1 MEKPQEGITRS
12 EILAMVG
19 GVLLAIGLFLPWY
32 HLQNSLVEIN
42 GQRGPASLSGWDVH
56 TILRWLLLGAAAAPF
71 ILAWIIWRGHALS
84 WPRGEM
90 TAVVAVAAI
99 GLIGYN
105 AFISKPGT
113 VSSLVSLRIGV
124 FVSLLGAILMLIGS
138 ALRASAV
145 ERPRK
150 PPGVI

>member
-1 MEKPQEGITRS
+1 VNRGELTRS
-12 EILAMVG
+12 ELTAVVG
-19 GVLLAIGLFLPWY
+19 GVLLAIGVFLTWY
-32 HLQNSLVEIN
+32 RLKN
-42 GQRGPASLSGWDVH
+42 GFVSIGDAKGPASLSGWQAH
-56 TILRWLLLGAAAAPF
+56 KILRYLLLAGAASPL
-71 ILAWIIWRGHALS
+71 ILSWIILRGHALS

-105 AFISKPGT
+105 AFIQKPGN
-113 VSSLVSLRIGV
+113 VSSLVGLRIGV
-124 FVSLLGAILMLIGS
+124 FVSLLGAILMLVGS
-138 ALRASAV
+138 ALRASAT